1 MPDTPDIFPC
11 LRYADAP
18 AALDWLERAFGFAR
32 GLVVP
37 DGAGGIAHAQMRVG
51 RGMIMLGSRRPG
63 AGDALDRA
71 LEAGAQVTYLVV
83 AEIDAHHARA
93 VAAGAEVIRAPFD
106 TDYGSRDYIA
116 RDPEG
121 HVWCFGTYDPYK
133 PAPAG

>member
-11 LRYADAP
+11 FRYADAP

-37 DGAGGIAHAQMRVG
+37 DGAGGIAHAQMSVG
-51 RGMIMLGSRRPG
+51 RGMIMLGSRRG
-63 AGDALDRA
+63 ASDDALERA

-83 AEIDAHHARA
+83 ADIDAHHARA
-93 VAAGAEVIRAPFD
+93 TAAGAEIIRAPFD

-116 RDPEG
+116 RDPGG
-121 HVWCFGTYDPYK
+121 HVWCFGTYDPY
-133 PAPAG
+133 APSPG